1 MTEKKIQVLK
11 KKFPNVD
18 EKTLLE
24 IYSLGASDGVKSQK
38 IEIEALKLKLERI
51 KGKMEDDGK

>member
-11 KKFPNVD
+11 KKFPTVD
-18 EKTLLE
+18 KKTLLE

-38 IEIEALKLKLERI
+38 IEIENLKMKLEKLKGR
-51 KGKMEDDGK
+51 MEDDGK

>member
-11 KKFPNVD
+11 KKFPMVD

-38 IEIEALKLKLERI
+38 IEIENLKMKLEKLKGR
-51 KGKMEDDGK
+51 MEDDGK

>member
-24 IYSLGASDGVKSQK
+24 IYLLGASDGIKSQK
-38 IEIEALKLKLERI
+38 IEIENLRMKLEKLKDR
-51 KGKMEDDGK
+51 MEDDGK

>member
-11 KKFPNVD
+11 KKFPTVD

-24 IYSLGASDGVKSQK
+24 IYSLGASDGIKSQK
-38 IEIEALKLKLERI
+38 IEIENLKMKLEKLKGR
-51 KGKMEDDGK
+51 MENDGK

>member
-11 KKFPNVD
+11 KKFPTVD
-18 EKTLLE
+18 EKMLLE

-38 IEIEALKLKLERI
+38 IEIENLKMKLQKLKCR
-51 KGKMEDDGK
+51 MEDDGK